1 MMKCIPFMLSLF
13 SAFVFAEPLFAC
25 TSAVVSGKVT
35 PDGRPLLWK
44 HRDTDFLRNHVAYVK
59 GEKYDFIADV
69 NSSNF
74 PELKEAWIGTN
85 TAGFP

>member
-1 MMKCIPFMLSLF
+1 MLFVLCALTA
-13 SAFVFAEPLFAC
+13 AFGCLNPAAAC

-44 HRDTDFLRNHVAYVK
+44 NRDTDYLRNHVAYVK

-69 NSSNF
+69 NSDNF
-74 PELKEAWIGTN
+74 PGLQEAWIG
-85 TAGFP
+85 A